1 MYCDTGLGDVRLQK
15 SQSVLLNRERYQ
27 CQNYFSTT
35 FTKCAM
41 KNMAKMLSEA
51 AIECVTPYWNNFE
64 ELFNIPVCSNL
75 NSTYGRKLNMQIAK
89 VNGDFIREKINR
101 DGCSKP
107 CTLTKYNPT
116 LMSFDKKAH
125 MLLFGSQNADKNGLL
140 PLIIYYISTGS
151 EIKEQYFVYDF
162 LTIISA
168 VGGALG
174 LLLGFSL
181 LSIILIGISFF
192 E

>member
-1 MYCDTGLGDVRLQK
+1 MV
-15 SQSVLLNRERYQ
+15 
-27 CQNYFSTT
+27 
-35 FTKCAM
+35 
-41 KNMAKMLSEA
+41 KMLSEA
-51 AIECVTPYWNNFE
+51 AIDCVTPYWNNFE
-64 ELFNIPVCSNL
+64 ELFNIPICSNI
-75 NSTYGRKLNMQIAK
+75 NSTYGRILNKKFAK
-89 VNGDFIREKINR
+89 VNEDFIREKINL
-101 DGCSKP
+101 DGCLKP
-107 CTLTKYNPT
+107 CTLIKYNPT

-125 MLLFGSQNADKNGLL
+125 TLLFGSQNAEKF
-140 PLIIYYISTGS
+140 PLIIYYISTGN

-181 LSIILIGISFF
+181 LSITLIVISFF

>member
-15 SQSVLLNRERYQ
+15 SQSVLLNRDRYQ
-27 CQNYFSTT
+27 CQNYVNTT

-51 AIECVTPYWNNFE
+51 AIDCVTPYWNNFE

-75 NSTYGRKLNMQIAK
+75 NSTYGRKLNTQIAEL
-89 VNGDFIREKINR
+89 NGDFIREKINP

-116 LMSFDKKAH
+116 FMSFDQKAQT
-125 MLLFGSQNADKNGLL
+125 LLKGSQNAEKF
-140 PLIIYYISTGS
+140 PLIIYYISTES
-151 EIKEQYFVYDF
+151 EIKVQYFVYDF

-181 LSIILIGISFF
+181 RSIILNIISSF